1 MIHEYFKKEISGAKI
16 LVQLNPKTFE
26 GLELIVHPDQTIE
39 KTPRQF
45 DEEIYDDLAADEFI
59 QASPIEF
66 NLYLKGIFKGE

>member
-1 MIHEYFKKEISGAKI
+1 MIHEYFKKEIAGAKI

-26 GLELIVHPDQTIE
+26 GLELIVHPDQSIE

-45 DEEIYDDLAADEFI
+45 EGDIYEDLEADEFI
-59 QASPIEF
+59 ASSPIEF